1 MPHLFMPLFI
11 LFNPR
16 RAWSETAAHP
26 PAGVIHALLNPII
39 FALLPAV
46 AWYIG
51 TTQVGWKIGDG
62 DPVRMTADSAQIIA
76 VLFYL
81 TMIASI
87 AGIGYMIH
95 WMSLTYGANST
106 MAKGMTIAGLTA
118 MPLFIAGA
126 VGFYPALLIDLIVG
140 VIALC
145 YAVYLLYLGIPI
157 VMKIPQDRG
166 FLFSSAV
173 VGVCMVIFMAIMGA
187 SVILW
192 DTIAPPIFHD

>member
-1 MPHLFMPLFI
+1 MLATPFLMLFT
-11 LFNPR
+11 PR
-16 RAWSETAAHP
+16 RAWKETAAHAP
-26 PAGVIHALLNPII
+26 KNPLAALMIPII
-39 FALLPAV
+39 FALLPAI

-51 TTQVGWKIGDG
+51 TTHIGWKVGDG
-62 DPVRMTADSAQIIA
+62 EPVRMTAGSARIIA
-76 VLFYL
+76 ILFYL

-95 WMSLTYGANST
+95 WMSLTYGANSSI
-106 MAKGMTIAGLTA
+106 AKGLMIAGLTA

-126 VGFYPALLIDLIVG
+126 VGFYPSLFIDLIVG

-145 YAVYLLYLGIPI
+145 HAVYLLYLGIPI
-157 VMKIPQDRG
+157 VMNIPQDRG

-173 VGVCMVIFMAIMGA
+173 VAVCMVIFMAIMGA

>member
-1 MPHLFMPLFI
+1 MLATPLLM

-16 RAWSETAAHP
+16 RAWNDTATHP
-26 PAGVIHALLNPII
+26 PASPIAALIAPII
-39 FALLPAV
+39 FALLPAI
-46 AWYIG
+46 AWYFG
-51 TTQVGWKIGDG
+51 TTQVGWKVGDG

-81 TMIASI
+81 TMVASI

-106 MAKGMTIAGLTA
+106 IAKGMIIAGLTA

-126 VGFYPALLIDLIVG
+126 VGFKPSLLIDLIIG

-192 DTIAPPIFHD
+192 DTVAPPIFHD

>member
-1 MPHLFMPLFI
+1 MLATPLLMLI
-11 LFNPR
+11 NPR
-16 RAWSETAAHP
+16 HTWNDTAAHP
-26 PAGVIHALLNPII
+26 PTNPVAALIAPII

-46 AWYIG
+46 AWYFG
-51 TTQVGWKIGDG
+51 TTQVGWKVGDG
-62 DPVRMTADSAQIIA
+62 DPVRMTTDSAQIIA
-76 VLFYL
+76 VLFYV

-87 AGIGYMIH
+87 TGIGYMIH

-106 MAKGMTIAGLTA
+106 IAKGMVIAGLTA
-118 MPLFIAGA
+118 MPLFVAGA
-126 VGFYPALLIDLIVG
+126 VGFYPSLLIDLIVG
-140 VIALC
+140 VLALC

-192 DTIAPPIFHD
+192 DTVAPPIFHD

>member
-1 MPHLFMPLFI
+1 MMLATPFLI
-11 LFNPR
+11 LFSPR
-16 RAWSETAAHP
+16 RAWNETAAHP
-26 PAGVIHALLNPII
+26 PQSPVAALLYPII
-39 FALLPAV
+39 FALLPAI

-51 TTQVGWKIGDG
+51 TTQVGWKVGEG
-62 DPVRMTADSAQIIA
+62 DPVRMTADSARIIA
-76 VLFYL
+76 ILFYA
-81 TMIASI
+81 TMVISI
-87 AGIGYMIH
+87 AAIGYMIH
-95 WMSLTYGANST
+95 WMSLTYGAQST
-106 MAKGMTIAGLTA
+106 IAKGTIIAGLTA

-126 VGFYPALLIDLIVG
+126 VGFHPALMLDLIVG

-145 YAVYLLYLGIPI
+145 YAVYLLYIGIPI
-157 VMKIPQDRG
+157 VMKIPQERG

>member
-1 MPHLFMPLFI
+1 MLTTPFLM

-16 RAWSETAAHP
+16 RAWNQIAAHP
-26 PAGVIHALLNPII
+26 PTNPVSALLLPLLL
-39 FALLPAV
+39 ALLPTV
-46 AWYIG
+46 AWYFG
-51 TTQVGWKIGDG
+51 TTQVGWKVGDG

-76 VLFYL
+76 ILFYV

-87 AGIGYMIH
+87 AGIGCMIH
-95 WMSLTYGANST
+95 WMSITYGADSSV
-106 MAKGMTIAGLTA
+106 AKGMVIAGVTA
-118 MPLFIAGA
+118 TPLFLAGA
-126 VGFYPALLIDLIVG
+126 VGFQPMLFVDLVVG

-145 YAVYLLYLGIPI
+145 YSVYVLYLGIPI
-157 VMKIPQDRG
+157 VMKISQDRG

-173 VGVCMVIFMAIMGA
+173 VGVCMVILMTIMGA